1 MKKKQGGK
9 LDELQLKGGGIL
21 GRTNIPSREGWG
33 REIIIV
39 VEETDTSCDILE
51 GQSRPRT
58 CIWIH
63 IMCIM
68 CASVIASVRIKT
80 DYLFKSM
87 LNFFTLLSGTRFH
100 VL

>member
-9 LDELQLKGGGIL
+9 LDELQLKGVGIL

-51 GQSRPRT
+51 GQSRPCT

-63 IMCIM
+63 IMCI
-68 CASVIASVRIKT
+68 II
-80 DYLFKSM
+80 
-87 LNFFTLLSGTRFH
+87 
-100 VL
+100 